1 MSTAETVPRAAWR
14 ERLRWPLM
22 LLGVAVAAGAAAWI
36 YLSGGRR
43 EDTDDAYVRC
53 AQVAISADVGGRV
66 LHVDVHD
73 NEPVHRGQ
81 VLYSLDDA
89 PYRIALA
96 AAQARLA
103 AARVQLQVLQA
114 DVARARAG
122 LATAR
127 DARHFAELTLVRTR
141 KLARATIA
149 SQAQLEDVE
158 RAQQQAAL
166 AVASARAQ
174 LDAAQAALGGSA
186 ARNPQLREAAAA
198 LAQARL
204 DLAHTLVRAPA
215 DGVVTRVDALQPGR
229 YMAAATPAFALL
241 RTDRVWVEADF
252 KEDQLAHMHV
262 GDPVQV
268 RVDALAGRVLH
279 GRVASFSPGTGA
291 VFSLLPPENASGNWV
306 KVVQRLPVRI
316 ALDAPPAGL
325 RSGLSAEVVVDT
337 GWRRQL
343 FGGGFGA
350 AARGHPE
357 AGAAR

>member
-1 MSTAETVPRAAWR
+1 MTTIETAPRAAWR

-22 LLGVAVAAGAAAWI
+22 LLGVAAAAAVAVWL

-66 LHVDVHD
+66 LQVDVHD
-73 NEPVHRGQ
+73 NERVHRGQ
-81 VLYSLDDA
+81 VLYRLDDA

-103 AARVQLQVLQA
+103 AARVQLRVLRA
-114 DVARARAG
+114 DVGRARAE
-122 LATAR
+122 LAA
-127 DARHFAELTLVRTR
+127 AGNAGHFAELTLVRTQQ
-141 KLARATIA
+141 LARATIA
-149 SQAQLEDVE
+149 SQAQLEDAE
-158 RAQQQAAL
+158 RAQQQAARS
-166 AVASARAQ
+166 VAAARAQ
-174 LDAAQAALGGSA
+174 LDAARAALGGSA

-204 DLAHTLVRAPA
+204 DLAHTVVRAPA

-241 RTDRVWVEADF
+241 RTDQVWIEADF
-252 KEDQLAHMHV
+252 KEDQLAHMRV
-262 GDPVQV
+262 GDAAQV
-268 RVDALAGRVLH
+268 SVDALPGRVLR
-279 GRVASFSPGTGA
+279 GQVTSFSPGTGA

-316 ALDAPPAGL
+316 ALDAPPPEL

-337 GWRRQL
+337 GWRRHL
-343 FGGGFGA
+343 FGGGRA
-350 AARGHPE
+350 RAARGGTP
-357 AGAAR
+357 